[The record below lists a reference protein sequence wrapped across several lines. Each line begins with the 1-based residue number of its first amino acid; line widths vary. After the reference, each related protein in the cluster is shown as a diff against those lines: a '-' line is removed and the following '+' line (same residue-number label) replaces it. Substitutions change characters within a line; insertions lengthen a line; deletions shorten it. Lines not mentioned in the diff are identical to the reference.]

1 MPPLRLTKLSAPR
14 RSDWLARSR
23 LHRDLDQATHAGVAW
38 LVGGPGTGKTTL
50 AACWATERGPR
61 TLWYRADAGDADP
74 ASAFGY
80 FAQLAQGR
88 RRTGSLPAY
97 QPLEPEQLER
107 FARSFFRRFFE
118 TIPAA
123 TTLVVDDAHTAA
135 GTEFEVLLSAAIH
148 EAPSDVAFVI
158 ASRREPE
165 GPLLDHV
172 IRGTLRL
179 IEDRALAFSDD
190 EAVDLLDGRVE
201 RSRARQLRSQVD
213 GWAAGILL
221 FAQGSGVDATE
232 DSAPGGRERIRSYFD
247 ERVVAA
253 LTSTEQRT
261 LAAAALLPDVDADAL
276 ERMRLPGAE
285 VLELLR
291 KQRAFVTRLDR
302 QPPSWRLHELLREAL
317 LRRFDD
323 GRIGDAQW
331 RTDTRRAAAEVAV
344 CRGLTRRAVEC
355 WLAAGD
361 ACAAI
366 ATAEA
371 AAAGLVKSMRSHELD
386 AIAGALA
393 PFVADSFPLQFAL
406 AESAWQRHDAKS
418 AVSRFERAYELVA
431 GESAERD
438 RLRVTAAAIAATLE
452 GWQDFEGT
460 DRWTERLRRHMA
472 ARATIVDPEQGLR
485 VDSAWLQAT
494 NMIWS
499 HGLGDHEP
507 VVTRMLDA
515 LRSDD
520 RLDPN
525 VVIAASSVL
534 MEAAGYRLSDGTLFR
549 EVVAASAQWLEQPTL
564 APLAKAGWLVTYSPL
579 GRRWPTPGIKLP
591 AVEPAAALELAIEL
605 AREHGG
611 RSLAFSAALFL
622 AHMAVATNDRVK
634 AGRRL
639 ETLREFVDASRPRQ
653 AINLLEV
660 ESNVQALR
668 GDWPQARASISR
680 AHELAE
686 RHGFPSS
693 QMWNIEVY
701 EQRLAIA
708 SGAARQ
714 AREAL
719 LRNSARYPEG
729 TRRDFA
735 LILAD
740 VAAAA
745 DAMQAS
751 GNIPAELVAS
761 VMQRARAYD
770 WPGFVAHLGAVGAR
784 LCGDAI
790 RLGVEPEFARRVVRD
805 RNLAPPAP
813 YEEHWPWPMR
823 VRALGGFDVE
833 VDGEPL
839 DWGPRAQRK
848 PLDLLKLLVAQGP
861 GPTDPAVVIDALWP
875 DADGAAARSSFDMA
889 VMRLRKLLG
898 RHDALK
904 LDGIRIGLDTSVV
917 WVDVFAFLAGATE
930 AYAGPLFGNDAVQ
943 PWWAAAREKLH
954 QRFLRRTLERG
965 RALEREGRGDEA
977 LQLYDAALAQDALA
991 EELYQG
997 AIRCHIAAQ
1006 RPAEA
1011 LRVFRRCREQLSIVL
1026 GVAPSASTLA
1036 LVAAIHAG

>member
-1 MPPLRLTKLSAPR
+1 V
-14 RSDWLARSR
+14 RSR
-23 LHRDLDQATHAGVAW
+23 LHRDLDHATSAGVAW
-38 LVGGPGTGKTTL
+38 LVGGPGAGKTTL
-50 AACWATERGPR
+50 AACWAAERGPR

-80 FAQLAQGR
+80 FAQLAQDR
-88 RRTGSLPAY
+88 RRSASLPAF
-97 QPLEPEQLER
+97 QPLELEQLER
-107 FARSFFRRFFE
+107 FARTFFRAFFG

-123 TTLVVDDAHTAA
+123 ATLVIDDAHTAA
-135 GTEFEVLLSAAIH
+135 GTEFDVLLSAAIH
-148 EAPSDVAFVI
+148 EVPPDVAFVI

-172 IRGTLRL
+172 VRGTLRL
-179 IEDRALAFSDD
+179 VEDKALAFSDD
-190 EAVDLLDGRVE
+190 EAVELLDGRVE
-201 RSRARQLRSQVD
+201 RSRARHLRAQVD

-221 FAQGSGVDATE
+221 FAQAASVGDAAE
-232 DSAPGGRERIRSYFD
+232 RSAPSGRERIRSYFE
-247 ERVVAA
+247 ERVVAS
-253 LTSTEQRT
+253 LTVPEQRT
-261 LAAAALLPDVDADAL
+261 LAAAALLPEVDADAL
-276 ERMRLPGAE
+276 ERMGLPGGEA
-285 VLELLR
+285 LEFLR

-323 GRIGDAQW
+323 GGIGDARW
-331 RTDTRRAAAEVAV
+331 RDALRRAAATLAAE
-344 CRGLTRRAVEC
+344 RGHTRRAVEL

-361 ACAAI
+361 SGAAR

-371 AAAGLVKSMRSHELD
+371 AAPGLVKSMRPHELD
-386 AIAGALA
+386 AIADALA

-406 AESAWQRHDAKS
+406 AESAWQRNDAKT
-418 AVSRFERAYELVA
+418 AVGRFERAYELLVA
-431 GESAERD
+431 GDDVERD
-438 RLRVTAAAIAATLE
+438 RLRITAAAIAAILE
-452 GWQDFEGT
+452 GWQEFEGT
-460 DRWTERLRRHMA
+460 DRWMERLRRHMD

-499 HGLGDHEP
+499 HGLGGHEP
-507 VVTRMLDA
+507 VVARMLDA

-520 RLDPN
+520 HLDPN

-549 EVVAASAQWLEQPTL
+549 EIVAATAPWLRQSSL
-564 APLAKAGWLVTYSPL
+564 APLAKAGWLVTYAPL
-579 GRRWPTPGIKLP
+579 GRRWPTPGVQLP
-591 AVEPAAALELAIEL
+591 AADPAAALELAIEL

-622 AHMAVATNDRVK
+622 AHMAVATNDRAK

-639 ETLREFVDASRPRQ
+639 EALREFVDASRPRQ

-668 GDWPQARASISR
+668 GDWPQARATIAR
-680 AHELAE
+680 ARALAE

-693 QMWNIEVY
+693 QMWNIEIY

-708 SGAARQ
+708 SGAAPE
-714 AREAL
+714 ARETL
-719 LRNSARYPEG
+719 LRNSERYPEG
-729 TRRDFA
+729 NRREFA

-745 DAMQAS
+745 EGLRADGAIAP
-751 GNIPAELVAS
+751 GLVAA

-770 WPGFVAHLGAVGAR
+770 WPGFAAHLGPVAAR
-784 LCGDAI
+784 LCSDAI
-790 RLGVEPEFARRVVRD
+790 RRGIEPDFARRVVRD
-805 RNLAPPAP
+805 RRLAPPAP
-813 YEEHWPWPMR
+813 FEEHWPWAMR

-861 GPTDPAVVIDALWP
+861 GPADAAIVIDALWP
-875 DADGAAARSSFDMA
+875 DADGAGARASFDMT
-889 VMRLRKLLG
+889 VMRLRKLLQ

-904 LDGIRIGLDTSVV
+904 LDGSHIGLDTSVV
-917 WVDVFAFLAGATE
+917 WVDVFAFLAGATD
-930 AYAGPLFGNDAVQ
+930 AYPGPLFGNDALQ

-954 QRFLRRTLERG
+954 QRFLRRAVERG
-965 RALEREGRGDEA
+965 RALERQGRSDEA
-977 LQLYDAALAQDALA
+977 LQLFEAALAQDALA

-997 AIRCHIAAQ
+997 AIRCYIAAN
-1006 RPAEA
+1006 RPADA

-1026 GVAPSASTLA
+1026 GVAPSASTQA
-1036 LVAAIHAG
+1036 LVTSIHGG